1 MGEGAGEVAQQQNS
15 LQLEDDGTFPKL
27 VEEKTREELPLVP
40 LTPAKN
46 GNALAD
52 NLAAKWRPCACRP
65 CTTWRRHIQERT
77 SIQAVGAGHGLG
89 LLWAYHVVLWQARRA
104 QDMHVLVMVCTR
116 AVNVTYHVP

>member
-1 MGEGAGEVAQQQNS
+1 MKGRGGTGEIAQQQNC
-15 LQLEDDGTFPKL
+15 LLEDDGTFPKL
-27 VEEKTREELPLVP
+27 VEQKTREELRPVP

-65 CTTWRRHIQERT
+65 CTKHMERT
-77 SIQAVGAGHGLG
+77 SIQAAGAGHGLG
-89 LLWAYHVVLWQARRA
+89 LLWAYHAVLWQARRA
-104 QDMHVLVMVCTR
+104 QDMHVLVMVSTR

>member
-1 MGEGAGEVAQQQNS
+1 MGEGAGGAGEVAQQQNS
-15 LQLEDDGTFPKL
+15 LLEDDGTFPKL
-27 VEEKTREELPLVP
+27 VEQKTRELPPVP

-46 GNALAD
+46 GSALAD
-52 NLAAKWRPCACRP
+52 NLAAKWRPCACKP
-65 CTTWRRHIQERT
+65 CTTHMERT

-104 QDMHVLVMVCTR
+104 QDMHVLVMVSTR